1 MPSNKLKSKKTHN
14 KSAKKAGGKPAYSG
28 KKNQKKSGSKLS
40 AGGDNLPE
48 ICILTISGQT
58 DDGELLAMP
67 LEWKSHKKPPH
78 ISVLESGRGRAAAIG
93 DRILAKLRS
102 LSPHRYQASVIR
114 VLESEISRHVTG
126 VFIPTLEGG
135 VIEPISRKNKE
146 SFMVSASDTAGA
158 LHGELVSGETLVG
171 MPSLGMSYAK
181 ITERLGRADSP
192 RAASLIASAIH
203 ALPNVFSAE
212 SLAEAEAAPL
222 PVLTKDRTDLRS
234 IPFVTIDGED
244 ARDFDDAV
252 FAEADGDGFR
262 IIVAIAEVAFY
273 VEEASA
279 LDKTAFERGNSVY
292 FPDRV
297 IPMLPERLSN
307 GLCSLV
313 PNEDRYCLAVHIWIN
328 SKGEIKDYEFVRGI
342 MRSVARLTYEQVE
355 NAVGH
360 TSQVMGKEEILTH
373 DQKPMTQEHKL
384 LINNLCSAY
393 AALASERDNRG
404 ALGLD
409 LPEYKIYFDASGNV
423 SDIAAKK
430 RLESHSLIECFM
442 IAANVVAADF
452 LLKHKRAGIYRV
464 HEAPSEEKL
473 EELRTLLLMSDYRLQ
488 KGAVTAKHFNRVLK
502 ASADDPLRPMIHTA
516 VLRAQMQAFY
526 SAENLGHFG
535 LGLQK
540 YCHFTSPIRRYSD
553 LVVHRSIIAI
563 LNKKTGH
570 LSSVVRHLPDVALHI
585 SETERRA
592 MLAERDAAD
601 RYKVAFMSKKIGN
614 VFSGIIG
621 GINEYG
627 LFVNL
632 NDTGVT
638 GFIPV
643 RNLGRDFYSFDKKHA
658 CFKGRSSGEIFAI
671 GAEIV
676 IRVQEANSLTGSLI
690 FVPEASVAHRF
701 SDSKDQRGKG
711 KPSKGKPSKKNQRSK
726 NKKHKGKKNS
736 G

>member
-1 MPSNKLKSKKTHN
+1 MCMSENKKSVKKH
-14 KSAKKAGGKPAYSG
+14 SKKAGRKPS
-28 KKNQKKSGSKLS
+28 KKNNKSKRIISKKAGNKFLGGSDK
-40 AGGDNLPE
+40 LPE
-48 ICILTISGQT
+48 ICVLTVNEQT
-58 DDGELLAMP
+58 ADGELLAAP

-93 DRILAKLRS
+93 DRILVKLRE
-102 LSPHRYQASVIR
+102 LRPHFYQASVIR
-114 VLESEISRHVTG
+114 VLESEVSRHVTG
-126 VFIPTLEGG
+126 VFIPTIDGG
-135 VIEPISRKNKE
+135 IIEPISRKNKE
-146 SFMVSASDTAGA
+146 SFMVSAADTAGA
-158 LHGELVSGETLVG
+158 LHGELVSGETIVG

-203 ALPNVFSAE
+203 SLPSIFTQEALAE
-212 SLAEAEAAPL
+212 SEAAPL
-222 PVLTKDRTDLRS
+222 PTLTGGRTDLRA

-252 FAEADGDGFR
+252 FAEADGDGFH

-273 VEEASA
+273 VEEGSA
-279 LDKTAFERGNSVY
+279 LDRAAFERGNSVY

-328 SKGEIKDYEFVRGI
+328 SNGEIKDYKFVRGI

-355 NAVGH
+355 NA
-360 TSQVMGKEEILTH
+360 TGKEEKLPN
-373 DQKPMTQEHKL
+373 DQKPIIQEYKL
-384 LINNLCSAY
+384 FINNLYSAY
-393 AALASERDNRG
+393 AALASERDGRG
-404 ALGLD
+404 ALDLD
-409 LPEYKIYFDASGNV
+409 LPEYKIHFDAAGNV
-423 SDIAAKK
+423 ANIAPKA
-430 RLESHSLIECFM
+430 RLESHRLIECFM
-442 IAANVVAADF
+442 IAANVAAADF
-452 LLKHKRAGIYRV
+452 LLKHKMAGIYRV
-464 HEAPSEEKL
+464 NEAPSEEKL
-473 EELRTLLLMSDYRLQ
+473 DELRTLLLMSDYRLQ
-488 KGAVTAKHFNRVLK
+488 KGAVAAKHLNRVLK
-502 ASADDPLRPMIHTA
+502 SSSNDPLRYMIHNA

-526 SAENLGHFG
+526 SHQNLGHFG
-535 LGLQK
+535 LSLQK

-563 LNKKTGH
+563 LNKEKH
-570 LSSVVRHLPDVALHI
+570 IVANLPDIALHI

-601 RYKVAFMSKKIGN
+601 RYKVSFMAKKIGD
-614 VFSGIIG
+614 VFTGIIS

-627 LFVNL
+627 LFISL
-632 NDTGVT
+632 NDTGIT

-643 RNLGRDFYSFDKKHA
+643 RNLGRDFYSFDKKHS
-658 CFKGRSSGEIFAI
+658 CFKGRSSGEIFAL

-690 FVPEASVAHRF
+690 FAPEIQEFQSWR
-701 SDSKDQRGKG
+701 DKG
-711 KPSKGKPSKKNQRSK
+711 KSPKGKPSKKHQDRNSK
-726 NKKHKGKKNS
+726 KFKGKHKKR
-736 G
+736 